1 VEDRQECLSSTEN
14 GTPLALE
21 EEMSSVH
28 HVRAAGALELS
39 RRGRTMPASPIR
51 RLAPLAEAAKERGLR
66 AYHLNI
72 GQPDIE
78 TPACMRARLRELDDK
93 VLEYSPS
100 TGTPEFLRSLQHYY
114 EKRLGLALDID
125 QILATTGG
133 SEAILFAFIACA
145 NEGDDVLV
153 VEPYYANYGAFAT
166 MAGLNLVPVTSRGRD
181 GFHLP
186 PRPVWERA
194 LTPRTRLVIL
204 CNPNNPTGT
213 VYTAAELAMV
223 ADFCRD
229 HGLFLI
235 SDEVYREFVYDGRKA
250 ISALELPDADDFV
263 IVVDSL
269 SKRYSACGIRLGALV
284 TRNAE
289 VYDAALR
296 MAQGRLSPP
305 GLAQFIAVGAESL
318 GDDYTRDVVE
328 EYQRRRDV
336 LYDGLHSIEGVFL
349 ERPEGAFYCM
359 VCLPVDDA
367 DAFAEW
373 LLTDFSHDGATVMV
387 APGSGFYASTLGQSE
402 VRIAYV
408 LKEADLRTAIE
419 LLREALTQYK
429 AEGRKQKAEV
439 LR

>member
-1 VEDRQECLSSTEN
+1 
-14 GTPLALE
+14 
-21 EEMSSVH
+21 MSSI
-28 HVRAAGALELS
+28 RQMRALELS
-39 RRGRTMPASPIR
+39 RRAQRMPASPIR
-51 RLAPLAEAAKERGLR
+51 SLAPLAEAAKARGVR
-66 AYHLNI
+66 VYHLNI

-78 TPACMRARLRELDDK
+78 TPACIRARLKELDER

-100 TGTPEFLRSLQHYY
+100 SGTPEFLRSLQHYY
-114 EKRLGLALDID
+114 EKRLGLTLDVD

-153 VEPYYANYGAFAT
+153 VEPFYANYSAFAT
-166 MAGLNLVPVTSRGRD
+166 MAGVNLVPVTSRGRD

-186 PRPVWERA
+186 PRAVFERA
-194 LTPRTRLVIL
+194 LTPKTRIVIL

-213 VYTAAELAMV
+213 VYTRGELDAV

-229 HGLFLI
+229 NGLFLI

-250 ISALELPDADDFV
+250 ISALELDDADDLV

-318 GDDYTRDVVE
+318 GDDYTRDVVA

-336 LYDGLHSIEGVFL
+336 LYEGLHTIDGVFL
-349 ERPEGAFYCM
+349 EKPEGAFYCM
-359 VCLPVDDA
+359 AQLPVDDA
-367 DAFAEW
+367 DAFAAW
-373 LLTDFSHDGATVMV
+373 LLTDFVHDGATVMV
-387 APGSGFYASTLGQSE
+387 APGSGFYASERGRSE

-408 LKEADLRTAIE
+408 LKEDDLRQAIE
-419 LLREALTQYK
+419 LLREALTRYRRI
-429 AEGRKQKAEV
+429 ANSTIAPITSA
-439 LR
+439 